1 MEVVAQAADKSRHV
15 GLPYGADAGGLELS
29 VHKDVDWMGAGRDTG
44 RLNGLERP
52 VVIRMDKT
60 PRRNGHQD
68 QCRDHEDSTMR
79 HHDCDAVGT
88 KRIV

>member
-52 VVIRMDKT
+52 VVIRMDRM
-60 PRRNGHQD
+60 PRRRGRQE
-68 QCRDHEDSTMR
+68 QC
-79 HHDCDAVGT
+79 
-88 KRIV
+88 